1 MTDNFKKIRRRLV
14 LAVLGMA
21 MGMFLAVLSQTVV
34 ATAMPAII
42 VELGGFGRYAWVA
55 TAYLVA
61 ATVTMPIAGR
71 IADIYGC
78 KRVLLTGIGLFTIA
92 SIPAGLSQTLNELV
106 AYRALQGIGGGI
118 VMIGSLVGMAQLF
131 PPQRRA
137 RYQALV
143 AAVYALA
150 SVLGPALGGFITD
163 GIGWSWVFLM
173 NVPLGAIV
181 LVAVVATLPNLRGG
195 ADVSRL
201 DYVGMVLLLLAV
213 TPLMIALS
221 SGGVLFDWISWQI
234 IACLAF
240 GAVMTAVLITV
251 ETRTES
257 PILAVD
263 IYRIRG
269 VPVSLAASVLT
280 GFGFYAALLFVPL
293 WLFTGSGM
301 SASAAGSHLTPMLLG
316 MVVGAVV
323 IGRRLSQ
330 DKGTH
335 RRLALTSTGVAFVA
349 LFLMSTTLNEG
360 ASILA
365 TDGAIVVLGLGLG
378 GMLATFGSAVQGAV
392 PENMLGAATSSLSFY
407 RSVGGMV
414 GVAAAGAVLTNRLR
428 DGLLGALSSDPS
440 STGAD
445 QQLPPNWLGNVQLDP
460 RSLSDG
466 QSTEAVVAELE
477 RSGLDQQVA
486 ETLAEAFPSA
496 LTGAI
501 GEVFL
506 VTAAVVVLAFGLSLF
521 LRAEN
526 DGEAR

>member
-14 LAVLGMA
+14 LAVIGMA

-55 TAYLVA
+55 TAYLLA

-71 IADIYGC
+71 IADIYGF
-78 KRVLLTGIGLFTIA
+78 KRVLLAGIVLFTVA

-106 AYRALQGIGGGI
+106 AYRALQGIGGGV

-173 NVPLGAIV
+173 NAPLGVIV
-181 LVAVVATLPNLRGG
+181 LLVVVRTLPNLRAGG
-195 ADVSRL
+195 DAGKL
-201 DYVGMVLLLLAV
+201 DYAGMVLLVLAV
-213 TPLMIALS
+213 TPLMFALS
-221 SGGVLFDWISWQI
+221 SGGVLFDWLSWQI
-234 IACLAF
+234 VACLAF
-240 GAVMTAVLITV
+240 GAVMTAVLITS
-251 ETRTES
+251 EMRAES
-257 PILAVD
+257 PILTVD
-263 IYRIRG
+263 IYRVRG
-269 VPVSLAASVLT
+269 VPLSLAASVLT

-293 WLFTGSGM
+293 LLFTGSGM

-323 IGRRLSQ
+323 MGRRLSLG
-330 DKGTH
+330 KGTH
-335 RRLALTSTGVAFVA
+335 RTLALTSTGLAIVG
-349 LFLMSTTLNEG
+349 LFLMSTLDEG

-365 TDGAIVVLGLGLG
+365 IDGTIVLVGLGLG

-428 DGLLGALSSDPS
+428 DGLSDALSSSMS
-440 STGAD
+440 STGTY
-445 QQLPPNWLGNVQLDP
+445 QQLPPDWLGNVQLDP
-460 RSLSDG
+460 RTMSDG
-466 QSTEAVVAELE
+466 QATEAVVAELS

-486 ETLAEAFPSA
+486 EALAEAFPSA
-496 LTGAI
+496 LTSAI

-506 VTAAVVVLAFGLSLF
+506 VTAAVVVLAFGLSVF
-521 LRAEN
+521 LRSEN
-526 DGEAR
+526 EEAG

>member
-1 MTDNFKKIRRRLV
+1 MTDNFKNIRRRLV
-14 LAVLGMA
+14 LAVVGMA
-21 MGMFLAVLSQTVV
+21 LGMFLAVLSQTVV

-42 VELGGFGRYAWVA
+42 VELGGFSRYAWVA

-78 KRVLLTGIGLFTIA
+78 KRVLLVGIGLFTVA
-92 SIPAGLSQTLNELV
+92 SIPAGMSQTLNELV
-106 AYRALQGIGGGI
+106 AYRALQGIGGGV

-163 GIGWSWVFLM
+163 GVGWSWVFLM
-173 NVPLGAIV
+173 NAPLGVIV
-181 LVAVVATLPNLRGG
+181 LAVVFRTLPNLQAGTG
-195 ADVSRL
+195 ISRP
-201 DYVGMVLLLLAV
+201 DYIGMVLLVLAV
-213 TPLMIALS
+213 TPLMFALS
-221 SGGVLFDWISWQI
+221 SGGVLFDWLSWQI
-234 IACLAF
+234 VACLAF

-251 ETRTES
+251 ERRTES
-257 PILAVD
+257 PILTVD
-263 IYRIRG
+263 IYRVPG

-280 GFGFYAALLFVPL
+280 GFAFYAALLFVPL
-293 WLFTGSGM
+293 LLFTGSGM

-323 IGRRLSQ
+323 MGRRLSLG
-330 DKGTH
+330 KGTH
-335 RRLALTSTGVAFVA
+335 RRLALTSTVLAILG
-349 LFLMSTTLNEG
+349 LFLMSTLGEG

-365 TDGAIVVLGLGLG
+365 IDGTIVLVGLGLG

-428 DGLLGALSSDPS
+428 EGLPFVMVADTS
-440 STGAD
+440 STSAPP
-445 QQLPPNWLGNVQLDP
+445 QLPPNWLDTVQLDP
-460 RSLSDG
+460 RSVADG
-466 QSTEAVVAELE
+466 QSTEAVVAELS
-477 RSGLDQQVA
+477 RSGLDQRVA
-486 ETLAEAFPSA
+486 EAVAEAFSSA
-496 LTGAI
+496 LTNAI

-506 VTAAVVVLAFGLSLF
+506 VTAGVVVLAFGLSLF
-521 LRAEN
+521 LRSEN
-526 DGEAR
+526 DEEAG